1 MTRPC
6 ATREDFVCVGQSD
19 CVLPSRKGSLRRGS
33 HEGSSAGRARGGGGA
48 SSAQG
53 RTQLR
58 GLLGGARAARTLNMY
73 CMFVTLEM
81 SKLSGW
87 LNADAFCA
95 ESKGNHME
103 RGVAC
108 GA

>member
-1 MTRPC
+1 M
-6 ATREDFVCVGQSD
+6 
-19 CVLPSRKGSLRRGS
+19 
-33 HEGSSAGRARGGGGA
+33 
-48 SSAQG
+48 
-53 RTQLR
+53 R

-95 ESKGNHME
+95 ESKGNHGKRSSMWGLT
-103 RGVAC
+103 R
-108 GA
+108 

>member
-1 MTRPC
+1 MRTLFASDKAIAFCRVE
-6 ATREDFVCVGQSD
+6 REA
-19 CVLPSRKGSLRRGS
+19 RRGS

-95 ESKGNHME
+95 ESKGNHGKRSSMWGLT
-103 RGVAC
+103 R
-108 GA
+108 